1 MQDQDTNKIHQIKM
15 TRGSSGHIIRRTFSV
30 CPVCLKRIPA
40 CHVQTETAVFME
52 KECPEHGFFSTP
64 VWRNH
69 IPIKEWIGD
78 VPEIR
83 DGENLNCPHG
93 CGLCPDHQ
101 RETCCVLLEVTGQCN
116 LHCRFCF
123 ADAAPAPDPTL
134 KTVKAWLDQLAVPG
148 KTLVQLS
155 GGEPTVRDDLP
166 EIIRH
171 ARQAGC
177 AHVQLNTNGIRLG
190 QDKAYAGSLAEA
202 GLSFVFLQF
211 DGMDDEVY
219 RTLRGKPLLDIKIKA
234 ITNCGECGI
243 GVTLV
248 PTLVP
253 DINIHQIGAIIDY
266 GISLSPW
273 VRGVHFQPVSFFG
286 RIPQM
291 PSDRMRLTIDQLM
304 AEIETQTGGRIA
316 KQHLLSSRFNH
327 PLCKFHGDFV
337 VLPDSIMP
345 LSHPRDRSGQC
356 CDSPVTVDQN
366 RAFITRRWKRPEP
379 DLLSPAG
386 WAPSR
391 CCPSSGNI
399 APSSCCNPDART
411 APRERRSPDM
421 PAQTPLP
428 MQPPPDSLDLDYF
441 MNRVRTHGFTLTSMA
456 FQDAGNL
463 DLERLRRCSL
473 HVFDNGRFV
482 PFCAYYLS
490 GWQPKEESA

>member
-1 MQDQDTNKIHQIKM
+1 V
-15 TRGSSGHIIRRTFSV
+15 IRRTFSV

-40 CHVQTETAVFME
+40 CHVRKEDAIFME
-52 KECPEHGFFSTP
+52 KKCLDHGFFSTP

-69 IPIKEWIGD
+69 VPISEWIGD
-78 VPEIR
+78 TPEIR
-83 DGENLNCPHG
+83 DGENRDCPHA

-101 RETCCVLLEVTGQCN
+101 RETCCVLLEVTGRCN

-123 ADAAPAPDPTL
+123 ADAAPAPDPPL
-134 KTVKAWLDQLAVPG
+134 AAVKGWLEQLAVPG

-190 QDKAYAGSLAEA
+190 QDKAYVRQLADA

-211 DGMDDEVY
+211 DGMDDDIY
-219 RTLRGKPLLDIKIKA
+219 RTLRGKPLLDIKKKA
-234 ITNCGECGI
+234 ITHCGECGI

-248 PTLVP
+248 PTLVT
-253 DINIHQIGAIIDY
+253 DVNVHQIGAIIDY
-266 GISLSPW
+266 GISMSPW

-291 PSDRMRLTIDQLM
+291 PSDRMRLTLDQLM
-304 AEIETQTGGRIA
+304 AKIETQTGGRIA

-356 CDSPVTVDQN
+356 GDIPVTVDQN
-366 RAFITRRWKRPEP
+366 RAFITRRWQRPEP
-379 DLLSPAG
+379 ALLSPTCS
-386 WAPSR
+386 APSR

-399 APSSCCNPDART
+399 APSSCCNSYVLT
-411 APRERRSPDM
+411 APHEKRSPDM
-421 PAQTPLP
+421 PAETLFP

-441 MNRVRTHGFTLTSMA
+441 MNRVRTHGFTLTAMA

-473 HVFDNGRFV
+473 HVFDNDRFV

-490 GWQPKEESA
+490 GWQTTGGAP

>member
-1 MQDQDTNKIHQIKM
+1 MKTNNTPPVAGKE
-15 TRGSSGHIIRRTFSV
+15 IIRRTFSV

-40 CHVQTETAVFME
+40 CHFQTGDAVFME
-52 KECPEHGFFSTP
+52 KECPAHGFFSTP

-69 IPIKEWIGD
+69 VPITEWIGD

-83 DGENLNCPHG
+83 DEENLDCPHA

-123 ADAAPAPDPTL
+123 ADAAPAPAPL
-134 KTVKAWLDQLAVPG
+134 LATVKGWLEQLAVPG

-166 EIIRH
+166 DIIRH

-190 QDKAYAGSLAEA
+190 QDKAYIKELADA

-211 DGMDDEVY
+211 DGMDDDIY
-219 RTLRGKPLLDIKIKA
+219 QTLRGKPLLDIKKKA
-234 ITNCGECGI
+234 VAYCGECGI

-253 DINIHQIGAIIDY
+253 DVNVHQIGAIIDY

-273 VRGVHFQPVSFFG
+273 VRGVHFQPVSYFG

-291 PSDRMRLTIDQLM
+291 PSDRMRLTLDQLM

-337 VLPDSIMP
+337 ILPDSIMP

-379 DLLSPAG
+379 DLLFPENCT
-386 WAPSR
+386 PSR

-399 APSSCCNPDART
+399 APSRCCNPYVRT
-411 APRERRSPDM
+411 ASREKGSPDM
-421 PAQTPLP
+421 PAQTPFP

-441 MNRVRTHGFTLTSMA
+441 MNRVRTHGFTLTAMA

-490 GWQPKEESA
+490 GWQTNGGAP

>member
-1 MQDQDTNKIHQIKM
+1 M
-15 TRGSSGHIIRRTFSV
+15 TGGASGHIIRCTFSV

-52 KECPEHGFFSTP
+52 KECPAHGFFSTP
-64 VWRNH
+64 VWRNRV
-69 IPIKEWIGD
+69 PITEWIGD

-83 DGENLNCPHG
+83 DGENLDCPHA

-101 RETCCVLLEVTGQCN
+101 RETCCVLLEVTGRCN

-190 QDKAYAGSLAEA
+190 QDREYAGHLAEA

-219 RTLRGKPLLDIKIKA
+219 RTLRGKPLLDIKKKA
-234 ITNCGECGI
+234 IAHCGEFGI

-253 DINIHQIGAIIDY
+253 EVNVHQIGAIIDY
-266 GISLSPW
+266 GITLSPW

-291 PSDRMRLTIDQLM
+291 PSDQMPSDRMRLTLDQVM
-304 AEIETQTGGRIA
+304 AEIETQTAGRIL

-337 VLPDSIMP
+337 ILPDSLMP

-356 CDSPVTVDQN
+356 GDLPVTVDQN
-366 RAFITRRWKRPEP
+366 RAFITRRWQRPDP
-379 DLLSPAG
+379 ALMSPACC
-386 WAPSR
+386 APSR

-399 APSSCCNPDART
+399 APSRCCNPDALT

-421 PAQTPLP
+421 PADTPFP

-441 MNRVRTHGFTLTSMA
+441 MNRVKTHGFTLTSMA

-490 GWQPKEESA
+490 GWQQKEGAS

>member
-1 MQDQDTNKIHQIKM
+1 MMMHRNHPADQESDI
-15 TRGSSGHIIRRTFSV
+15 SGGPIIRLTFSV

-40 CHVQTETAVFME
+40 WHVRKADAVFME

-69 IPIKEWIGD
+69 VPITEWVGD

-83 DGENLNCPHG
+83 DGENLDCPHA

-101 RETCCVLLEVTGQCN
+101 RETCCVLLEITGRCN

-123 ADAAPAPDPTL
+123 ADAAPAPDPPLT
-134 KTVKAWLDQLAVPG
+134 TVKAWLDQLAVPG

-177 AHVQLNTNGIRLG
+177 AHIQLNTNGIVLG
-190 QDKAYAGSLAEA
+190 QDKEYAGSLAEA

-219 RTLRGKPLLDIKIKA
+219 RTLRGKPLLDIKKKA
-234 ITNCGECGI
+234 ITHCGESGI

-253 DINIHQIGAIIDY
+253 EVNIRQIGAIIDY

-286 RIPQM
+286 RIPHMPLDQMSSDQM
-291 PSDRMRLTIDQLM
+291 PSDRMRLTLDEVM

-345 LSHPRDRSGQC
+345 LSHPRDRG
-356 CDSPVTVDQN
+356 
-366 RAFITRRWKRPEP
+366 I
-379 DLLSPAG
+379 
-386 WAPSR
+386 
-391 CCPSSGNI
+391 
-399 APSSCCNPDART
+399 
-411 APRERRSPDM
+411 
-421 PAQTPLP
+421 
-428 MQPPPDSLDLDYF
+428 
-441 MNRVRTHGFTLTSMA
+441 
-456 FQDAGNL
+456 
-463 DLERLRRCSL
+463 
-473 HVFDNGRFV
+473 
-482 PFCAYYLS
+482 
-490 GWQPKEESA
+490 

>member
-1 MQDQDTNKIHQIKM
+1 
-15 TRGSSGHIIRRTFSV
+15 
-30 CPVCLKRIPA
+30 
-40 CHVQTETAVFME
+40 ME
-52 KECPEHGFFSTP
+52 KECPAHGFFSTP

-69 IPIKEWIGD
+69 VSFTEWIGD

-83 DGENLNCPHG
+83 VRENLDCPHA
-93 CGLCPDHQ
+93 CGLCQEHQ
-101 RETCCVLLEVTGQCN
+101 RETCCVLLEVTGRCN

-123 ADAAPAPDPTL
+123 ANAAPAPDPPPAA
-134 KTVKAWLDQLAVPG
+134 VKGWLDQLAVPG

-171 ARQAGC
+171 AKQAGC

-211 DGMDDEVY
+211 DGMDDQVY
-219 RTLRGKPLLDIKIKA
+219 RTLRGKPLLDIKKA
-234 ITNCGECGI
+234 ITHCGECGI

-253 DINIHQIGAIIDY
+253 EINVHQIGAIINY
-266 GISLSPW
+266 GISMSPW
-273 VRGVHFQPVSFFG
+273 VRGIHFQPVSFFG

-291 PSDRMRLTIDQLM
+291 PSDRMRLTLDQLM

-345 LSHPRDRSGQC
+345 LSHPRDLSGQC
-356 CDSPVTVDQN
+356 CDTPVTVDQN
-366 RAFITRRWKRPEP
+366 RAFITRRWQRRETTLP
-379 DLLSPAG
+379 SPAG
-386 WAPSR
+386 CTSSR
-391 CCPSSGNI
+391 CVPSSGNN
-399 APSSCCNPDART
+399 APPAA
-411 APRERRSPDM
+411 APP
-421 PAQTPLP
+421 T
-428 MQPPPDSLDLDYF
+428 F
-441 MNRVRTHGFTLTSMA
+441 
-456 FQDAGNL
+456 
-463 DLERLRRCSL
+463 
-473 HVFDNGRFV
+473 
-482 PFCAYYLS
+482 
-490 GWQPKEESA
+490 